1 MSVKTIT
8 VFNNKGGVGK
18 TTLTFHLAYALAE
31 LGHKVLAIDLD
42 PQCNLSIFSLHLNQI
57 QEIWSEEEAFINE
70 PGFQSAKSL
79 LDASSSRKLYANPRS
94 AHFLLKPTE
103 EGVGDHESYP
113 PPIALH
119 ENLHIIPGR
128 LTLHMFEEQ
137 LSRRWSEA
145 FVGQPLALRTLSEIR
160 RLIHIY
166 AETYGYEYAI
176 IDTSP
181 SLGQLNK
188 TILTTVDA
196 FLIPCGPDLFSMY
209 GIQNIGSSLTR
220 WGNELRTLFHLIP
233 PGRRP
238 YLPDQFVNFLGYT
251 IYNAKKREG
260 STEWDMAIAH
270 FDYANRIP
278 QAITSNIPPDLS
290 VGISQTELK
299 KPIGGMAVM
308 HTHNTYPAHAQKY
321 KVPIWKLPSVA
332 WLEDGDKATVMT
344 NKARYLATQKAYH
357 KFAQDVVKRISSLHK
372 FQLGADLV

>member
-18 TTLTFHLAYALAE
+18 TTLTFHLAHALAE
-31 LGHKVLAIDLD
+31 LGHKVLAVDLD
-42 PQCNLSIFSLHLNQI
+42 PQCNLSIFSLSLEQI
-57 QEIWSEEEAFINE
+57 QEIWAEEEAFVNE
-70 PGFQSAKSL
+70 PGFQAAKAQI
-79 LDASSSRKLYANPRS
+79 DTAQFRKLCANPRS
-94 AHFLLKPTE
+94 VHFLLKPTE
-103 EGVGDHESYP
+103 EGIGDLDHYP
-113 PPIALH
+113 PPIALL

-128 LTLHMFEEQ
+128 LTLHMFEEA
-137 LSRRWSEA
+137 LARRWSEA

-166 AETYGYEYAI
+166 AETYGYDYAI

-196 FLIPCGPDLFSMY
+196 FLIPCGPDLFSVY
-209 GIQNIGSSLTR
+209 GIQNIGNSLAR
-220 WGNELRTLFHLIP
+220 WGNELKTLFQLIP
-233 PGRRP
+233 PARRP

-251 IYNAKKREG
+251 VYNAKKREG

-270 FDYANRIP
+270 FDYAKRIP
-278 QAITSNIPPDLS
+278 EAITKYIPSDLS
-290 VGISQTELK
+290 EGIPTAELK
-299 KPIGGMAVM
+299 KPVGGMAVM

-321 KVPIWKLPSVA
+321 KVPIWKLPAVQ

-344 NKARYLATQKAYH
+344 NKARYLSTRKAYQI
-357 KFAQDVVKRISSLHK
+357 FASDLIKRIDSLEK
-372 FQLGADLV
+372 FQPGDDLV